1 MTRGSMYAYTMH
13 LVGSK
18 MRELARTINSG
29 DLSVLD
35 GINMPTQIVSQ
46 KYIEDVTNEVR
57 DVTTIQIGLPVQV
70 EVCFYL

>member
-1 MTRGSMYAYTMH
+1 MTRGKIYAYPGH

-29 DLSVLD
+29 NLSVLD

-46 KYIEDVTNEVR
+46 KYIEDVTNEIR

-70 EVCFYL
+70 EVCFFR